1 MKQNE
6 SIKSNKTENKSRSVS
21 NGMTTFDKVY
31 KAVRKIPAGKV
42 TTYGRIADYT
52 GIKNPKV
59 VGYALHS
66 NKTPDT
72 VPCHR
77 VVNIKGGLAPGYAFG
92 GKTIQKQLL
101 SGEGVIFDGDIVD
114 LDKCLYKFR

>member
-1 MKQNE
+1 
-6 SIKSNKTENKSRSVS
+6 
-21 NGMTTFDKVY
+21 MTTFEAVY
-31 KAVRKIPAGKV
+31 KAIKKIPRGKV
-42 TTYGRIADYT
+42 STYGQIAKYA
-52 GIKNPKV
+52 GISNPRV

-92 GKTIQKQLL
+92 GPSVQKQLL
-101 SGEGVIFDGDIVD
+101 SQEGVNFIGNNVD
-114 LDKCLYKFR
+114 LKKSLFKFT